1 MSVALTDAAEYLNL
15 TTQSQIRRL
24 HETQQKTRVM
34 NESKEVLNLSNLKK
48 NIRHSSYVQF
58 RCTGS
63 IKKVLTPK
71 VKKYE
76 RKFLTNVPPPALL
89 RSSKIRI

>member
-1 MSVALTDAAEYLNL
+1 MALTDAAEYLNL

-48 NIRHSSYVQF
+48 KYTALFLRTIQMYRQH
-58 RCTGS
+58 
-63 IKKVLTPK
+63 KKKCSPQRLKNTR
-71 VKKYE
+71 E
-76 RKFLTNVPPPALL
+76 NF
-89 RSSKIRI
+89 